1 MFMSEPTN
9 FTADKSAPTWRGEL
23 RLHEPMAKHVSW
35 RAGGSVARAYI
46 PADLA
51 DLVVFLR
58 TRDASEDIYFVG
70 LGSNLLVRDGG
81 LNATVIFMHAVLNQ
95 INLIDS
101 SHIDGEAG
109 HIEVEAGVAAPKVAR
124 FAARHDLAN
133 AEFLAGI
140 PGTLGGALAMNAG
153 CYGWETW
160 QIVESVKTIDRNG
173 TIRTRAPSDFEI
185 TYRHVELKKEKALFH
200 PSSLI
205 PHPSEVP
212 HSSEEEWFVSTTLK
226 LPAGDGEVAKQ
237 KIKELLTKRI
247 ATQPLSE
254 PNAGSVFRNPKGDHA
269 ARLIEACGLKGFR
282 IGGAEVSRKH
292 ANFIVNTGNATAADI
307 EQVIEHV
314 HAQVLSKHRVELIRE
329 VRIVGNNSI

>member
-1 MFMSEPTN
+1 MFMSEPKN
-9 FTADKSAPTWRGEL
+9 FTNGVSTHSLRGEL

-35 RAGGSVARAYI
+35 RAGGAVALAYI

-51 DLVVFLR
+51 DLAQFLR
-58 TRDASEDIYFVG
+58 TRDAQDAIYFVG

-81 LNATVIFMHAVLNQ
+81 LDGTVIFMHAVLNQ
-95 INLIDS
+95 IELINPT
-101 SHIDGEAG
+101 

-124 FAARHDLAN
+124 FAARHDLAD

-140 PGTLGGALAMNAG
+140 PGTMGGALAMNAG

-173 TIRTRAPSDFEI
+173 EIKTRTPKEYAI
-185 TYRHVELKKEKALFH
+185 NYRHVELKKESAFFH
-200 PSSLI
+200 PSTFI
-205 PHPSEVP
+205 PHPSE
-212 HSSEEEWFVSTTLK
+212 EWFVSATLA
-226 LPAGDGEVAKQ
+226 LPAGDGEIAKL
-237 KIKELLTKRI
+237 KIKALLTKRI

-269 ARLIEACGLKGFR
+269 ARMIEACGLKGFR

-292 ANFIVNTGNATAADI
+292 ANFIVNTGAATAADI

-314 HAQVLSKHRVELIRE
+314 HAQVLLQHRVELIRE
-329 VRIVGNNSI
+329 VRIVGNNLI

>member
-1 MFMSEPTN
+1 MFMSEPKN
-9 FTADKSAPTWRGEL
+9 FTADKPAPTLRGEL

-35 RAGGSVARAYI
+35 RAGGAVARAYI

-51 DLVVFLR
+51 DLAQFLR
-58 TRDASEDIYFVG
+58 TRDAQEAIYFVG

-81 LNATVIFMHAVLNQ
+81 VDATVIFMHAVLNQ
-95 INLIDS
+95 IHLVDPT
-101 SHIDGEAG
+101 

-124 FAARHDLAN
+124 FAARHDLAH

-140 PGTLGGALAMNAG
+140 PGTMGGALAMNAG

-160 QIVESVKTIDRNG
+160 QIVESIKTINRSG
-173 TIRTRAPSDFEI
+173 TIRTRNPSDYEI
-185 TYRHVELKKEKALFH
+185 SYRHIELKKGKADFH

-205 PHPSEVP
+205 PHPSE
-212 HSSEEEWFVSTTLK
+212 EWFISARLV
-226 LPAGDGEVAKQ
+226 LPAGDGEIAKL

-254 PNAGSVFRNPKGDHA
+254 PNAGSVFRNPTGDHA

-292 ANFIVNTGNATAADI
+292 ANFIVNTGDATAADI
-307 EQVIEHV
+307 EQVIVHV
-314 HAQVLSKHRVELIRE
+314 HAQVLLQQRVELIRE
-329 VRIVGNNSI
+329 VRIVGNS

>member
-1 MFMSEPTN
+1 MFMSEPTH
-9 FTADKSAPTWRGEL
+9 FIADKSAPTLRGEL
-23 RLHEPMAKHVSW
+23 RLSEPMAKHVSW

-46 PADLA
+46 PVDLDDLA
-51 DLVVFLR
+51 AFLR
-58 TRDASEDIYFVG
+58 TCGAKEEIYFVG
-70 LGSNLLVRDGG
+70 LGSNVLVRDGG
-81 LNATVIFMHAVLNQ
+81 FNCTVIFMHGVFNAISL
-95 INLIDS
+95 S
-101 SHIDGEAG
+101 GHSHT
-109 HIEVEAGVAAPKVAR
+109 HIEVDAGVAAPKIAR

-140 PGTLGGALAMNAG
+140 PGTMGGALAMNAG

-160 QIVESVKTIDRNG
+160 QIVESVKTINRQG
-173 TIRTRAPSDFEI
+173 EIKTRTPNDYEI
-185 TYRHVELKKEKALFH
+185 SYRHVELKAGASEP
-200 PSSLI
+200 PSSRI
-205 PHPSEVP
+205 PHPL
-212 HSSEEEWFVSTTLK
+212 EEEWFISARIA
-226 LPAGDGEVAKQ
+226 LPNGDGEIAKL

-254 PNAGSVFRNPKGDHA
+254 PNAGSVFRNPTGDHA

-292 ANFIVNTGNATAADI
+292 ANFIVNMGNATATDI

-314 HAQVLSKHRVELIRE
+314 HAQVLAKHRVELIRE

>member
-1 MFMSEPTN
+1 MNMTEPKN
-9 FTADKSAPTWRGEL
+9 FTLPDAPYPLRGEL
-23 RLHEPMAKHVSW
+23 RVNEPMHRHVSW
-35 RAGGSVARAYI
+35 RAGGPVARVYI
-46 PADLA
+46 PVDLDDLKHFLQSRPADEA
-51 DLVVFLR
+51 F
-58 TRDASEDIYFVG
+58 YFVG

-81 LNATVIFMHAVLNQ
+81 VDGTVI
-95 INLIDS
+95 LIHGVFNS
-101 SHIDGEAG
+101 ISLAGHSHT
-109 HIEVEAGVAAPKVAR
+109 HIEVDAGVAAPKVAR

-140 PGTLGGALAMNAG
+140 PGTMGGALAMNAG

-173 TIRTRAPSDFEI
+173 TIRTRTAEDYEI
-185 TYRHVELKKEKALFH
+185 TYRHVELKKGKEIFH

-205 PHPSEVP
+205 LHPSEIP
-212 HSSEEEWFVSTTLK
+212 HPLDEWFISARLT
-226 LPAGDGEVAKQ
+226 LPAGDGEMAKL

-247 ATQPLSE
+247 ASQPLSE
-254 PNAGSVFRNPKGDHA
+254 PNAGSVFRNPQGDYA

-292 ANFIVNTGNATAADI
+292 ANFIVNNGDATAADI

-314 HAQVLSKHRVELIRE
+314 HAQVLTKYRVDLIRE
-329 VRIVGNNSI
+329 VRIIGKNIQ